1 MLILPLIAGASL
13 IGAGL
18 WLKAED
24 TEQARLQVELEKLRA
39 QQRSSPSAPGAPGGL
54 SDLVPA
60 AIVIGAVSALMILRR

>member
-39 QQRSSPSAPGAPGGL
+39 QQPSRPGRAGASGGL